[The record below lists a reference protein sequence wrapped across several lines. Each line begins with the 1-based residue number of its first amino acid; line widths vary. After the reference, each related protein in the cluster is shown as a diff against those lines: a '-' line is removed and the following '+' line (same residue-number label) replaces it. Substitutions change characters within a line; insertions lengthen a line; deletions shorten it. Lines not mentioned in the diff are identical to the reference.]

1 MIIVIKSNIKQYNKR
16 RTQWKLPGTWPRKGV
31 CSLTQSGV
39 WNSMTSSSGLGFR
52 ALQTILKK
60 FSVKNPSVFL
70 LTCTFVAAWISL
82 VSSVR
87 FGICSVFTA
96 QSSSAPRCV
105 LVMLYASFGLWLWHF
120 DSRLGFC
127 TLEVDPALKLYIL
140 NSDSYTR
147 VPLCL
152 LPHTCCMTPLTAW
165 KTTSISVAHIK
176 TGGILLTKKISAL
189 AWRKEWSTEGLFHRW
204 WLGWW
209 LLKAIT
215 RLFLHFFLT
224 FKSNGICDSSFLP
237 EAFLMSWISFPSPFL
252 SSHS

>member
-1 MIIVIKSNIKQYNKR
+1 MIIVIKSNIKQHNKR

-127 TLEVDPALKLYIL
+127 TLEVDPALKLYSKFWVLHSGPTLPLPATHLLHDTI
-140 NSDSYTR
+140 NCMKDHINISGSY
-147 VPLCL
+147 
-152 LPHTCCMTPLTAW
+152 
-165 KTTSISVAHIK
+165 
-176 TGGILLTKKISAL
+176 
-189 AWRKEWSTEGLFHRW
+189 
-204 WLGWW
+204 
-209 LLKAIT
+209 
-215 RLFLHFFLT
+215 
-224 FKSNGICDSSFLP
+224 
-237 EAFLMSWISFPSPFL
+237 
-252 SSHS
+252 